1 MPIKKKSTVL
11 KDTSKTTEKKF
22 VVEEKPHVEESKSPE
37 IAIKPADTPAVLT
50 ETESKP
56 EISVTDADTKID
68 LPSSDKEDKPKSDL
82 ANANE
87 KDTIPASG
95 ITSFSLLDSKEKD
108 NTKES
113 TMDDTSKT
121 IEQPA
126 QTTAD
131 TSQEPVKTSQEEV
144 NKWIENYDEKEV
156 PEKKKGAGFFRIFLI
171 FLIILSLG
179 AVIAGGVY
187 YYQKNIAGDK
197 TVVIEQEPGP
207 AEEIEEPVVEPTAVP
222 EKEEVDYTELTLQIL
237 NGSGIPG
244 EAGAVKDLITDFEFD
259 NIVTGNASSYD
270 YEKTVISFKEDVP
283 KQVYTDIAEAISDTY
298 EVEEE
303 SETLEDSSD
312 YDVIITVGA
321 KK

>member
-1 MPIKKKSTVL
+1 MPTKKKSTVS
-11 KDTSKTTEKKF
+11 KDTTKTIEKKF
-22 VVEEKPHVEESKSPE
+22 VVEEKPQVEESKITEMP
-37 IAIKPADTPAVLT
+37 AKPTETPAVAT
-50 ETESKP
+50 QMETKP
-56 EISVTDADTKID
+56 AVAEAFVDTKID
-68 LPSSDKEDKPKSDL
+68 LPASNEETGSKTDL
-82 ANANE
+82 ANADE

-121 IEQPA
+121 NEQPA
-126 QTTAD
+126 QVVAD
-131 TSQEPVKTSQEEV
+131 TPQEPVKTSQEEV

-156 PEKKKGAGFFRIFLI
+156 PEKKKGAGFFKIFLI

-197 TVVIEQEPGP
+197 TVVIEQNSDQ
-207 AEEIEEPVVEPTAVP
+207 EEVIDEPVVEPTAVP
-222 EKEEVDYTELTLQIL
+222 EKEEVDYGELTLQIL

-244 EAGAVKDLITDFEFD
+244 EAGAVKDLLTDLVFD
-259 NIVTGNASSYD
+259 NIVTGNASNYD
-270 YEKTVISFKEDVP
+270 FEKTVISLKEDVP
-283 KQVYTDIAEAISDTY
+283 NQVFTDIKEAISDTY

-303 SETLEDSSD
+303 TETLEDASD
-312 YDVIITVGA
+312 YDVVITVGA